1 MKQHNI
7 DLDTGTM
14 TGLPKSARQT
24 LDALDSSVLAGKAL
38 SAYLQQAQSAA
49 KALATSLSK
58 VRRVLAGFD
67 QINRLGTAITA
78 KTTSSAKKT
87 TTKEQKEEED
97 ILQTEQIQEEIVVLS
112 RLQQVLQTVGNSL
125 RALWETIMVPFGT
138 WIQDVLCPA
147 FSQWLTQAV
156 EVGSQKVSAFIGTVV
171 QLWQRLQELVSY
183 ISQGVLV
190 ALQKMWQGF
199 TLLLTDII
207 QGGPRIRSCLE
218 GLGQV
223 FSGVWSN
230 GVSFLD
236 RLRQNWLQ
244 TMGNMGGAMAE
255 LSAKVNS
262 ALDGILVFLLG
273 GFLPGWS
280 EGFAGLKDPVKG
292 MVNGIIGCL
301 NKLLSALTSALN
313 GVVTAAN
320 QLQFTLPGWIP
331 GLGGKRF
338 GLSLKTVTAP
348 QIPYLAQGAVLPA
361 NRPFLA
367 MVGDQR
373 HGTNVEAPLTTIQ
386 QAVAAVMEDY
396 TAGNMAGHEATV
408 QMLRQILEAVLGID
422 IGDGVIAQAAHR
434 HQLKT
439 AVMRG
444 GSF

>member
-1 MKQHNI
+1 MKQQNI

-14 TGLPKSARQT
+14 TGLQKSARQT
-24 LDALDSSVLAGKAL
+24 TDALDGSVLAGKAL
-38 SAYLQQAQSAA
+38 SEYLQQAQSAA
-49 KALATSLSK
+49 KALASALSK

-67 QINRLGTAITA
+67 QINRLGTAVTE

-87 TTKEQKEEED
+87 TAKKQEEEED

-138 WIQDVLCPA
+138 WIRDVLCPA
-147 FSQWLTQAV
+147 FSKWLAQAV
-156 EVGSQKVSAFIGTVV
+156 DYGSQKLSAFIGAVV

-190 ALQKMWQGF
+190 ALQKLWQGF
-199 TLLLTDII
+199 TLLLTDIT

-218 GLGQV
+218 GVGQV
-223 FSGVWSN
+223 FSRVWS
-230 GVSFLD
+230 SALSILD
-236 RLRQNWLQ
+236 RLRGNWLQ
-244 TMGNMGGAMAE
+244 TLGNMGGAMAE

-262 ALDGILVFLLG
+262 ALDGILMFLLG

-301 NKLLSALTSALN
+301 NKLLSALVSALN
-313 GVVTAAN
+313 GVIGAAN
-320 QLQFTLPGWIP
+320 QLSFTVPSWVP
-331 GLGGKRF
+331 GLGGSRF
-338 GLSLKTVTAP
+338 GLSMKKVTAP

-386 QAVAAVMEDY
+386 QAVALVMEEQ
-396 TAGNMAGHEATV
+396 TAAILSGFQASVGV
-408 QMLRQILEAVLGID
+408 QREILEAVLGIQ
-422 IGDGVIAQAAHR
+422 IGDDVIGAAAARYSRKQA
-434 HQLKT
+434 
-439 AVMRG
+439 VVWG
-444 GSF
+444 GAL

>member
-1 MKQHNI
+1 MKQYNI
-7 DLDTGTM
+7 DLDTGTV
-14 TGLPKSARQT
+14 TGLSKFAQQT
-24 LDALDSSVLAGKAL
+24 TDALDGSVLAGKTLA
-38 SAYLQQAQSAA
+38 AYLQQAQSAA
-49 KALATSLSK
+49 KALVTSLSK

-67 QINRLGTAITA
+67 QINRLGTAVTT
-78 KTTSSAKKT
+78 KTTSSSKKT
-87 TTKEQKEEED
+87 TTKEQEED
-97 ILQTEQIQEEIVVLS
+97 ILETEQIQEEIVVLS
-112 RLQQVLQTVGNSL
+112 RLQLVLQTVGNGV
-125 RALWETIMVPFGT
+125 RTLWETVMTPFGA
-138 WIQDVLCPA
+138 WIRDVLCPA

-156 EVGSQKVSAFIGTVV
+156 ETGRQKVTAFNGAVV
-171 QLWQRLQELVSY
+171 QLWQRLQELVSF

-218 GLGQV
+218 GLGQ
-223 FSGVWSN
+223 FFAGVWSN
-230 GVSFLD
+230 AVSFLD

-244 TMGNMGGAMAE
+244 TMGDLGGAMAG
-255 LSAKVNS
+255 LSIKVND
-262 ALDGILVFLLG
+262 ALKGIMTFLLG

-280 EGFAGLKDPVKG
+280 DCFAGMKDLVKG

-301 NKLLSALTSALN
+301 NKMLSALTGAIN
-313 GVVTAAN
+313 GAVTAVN

-331 GLGGKRF
+331 ALGGMKF
-338 GLSLKTVTAP
+338 GLSLKKVTTT

-408 QMLRQILEAVLGID
+408 AMLRQILEAVLGID
-422 IGDGVIAQAAHR
+422 IGDGVIAQAAYR